1 MLYHCTMQ
9 NDINNTMTDF
19 VLNFG
24 KFKGQQFSST
34 PSWYQE
40 WLPNQEWFKTPK
52 PLHQQLNGWNGHS
65 RKGEAIYDAIFEQE
79 KSQALKHDCRMRICS
94 CCQESKYY
102 GM

>member
-1 MLYHCTMQ
+1 MYLCTMQ
-9 NDINNTMTDF
+9 NDKNTISDF

-24 KFKGQQFSST
+24 KFKGQKFSST

-40 WLPNQEWFKTPK
+40 WLPNQSWFKMPQSK
-52 PLHQQLNGWNGHS
+52 PLHKQLLGWDGHS

-79 KSQALKHDCRMRICS
+79 KSQALKEDCRMRICS
-94 CCQESKYY
+94 CCEDSMYY

>member
-1 MLYHCTMQ
+1 MQ
-9 NDINNTMTDF
+9 NDKNTISDF

-24 KFKGQQFSST
+24 KFKGQKFSST

-40 WLPNQEWFKTPK
+40 WLPNQSWFKMPQSK
-52 PLHQQLNGWNGHS
+52 PLHKQLLGWDGHS

-79 KSQALKHDCRMRICS
+79 KSQALKEDCRMGICS
-94 CCQESKYY
+94 CCEDSMYY